1 LVIKTQIL
9 NSAGNSLV
17 VVQENLVLEWS
28 SKPLIVCVATRTTA
42 WGYRTQVRKMLT
54 GMALEI
60 FVTQMPTMMG
70 YSTVQW
76 VMCIIFWLV
85 MLSYL

>member
-9 NSAGNSLV
+9 NSAGNNLV
-17 VVQENLVLEWS
+17 VVQENLGVEWS
-28 SKPLIVCVATRTTA
+28 SKPWIVCVATRTTV

-60 FVTQMPTMMG
+60 FVIQMLTTME
-70 YSTVQW
+70 YSTAQW
-76 VMCIIFWLV
+76 VTCIVFWLV
-85 MLSYL
+85 LSCL